1 MARRFHQAHDIF
13 EDRVVKMYGFAD
25 GTHAQHV
32 VAGEHRMHG
41 GCTVGDVDLFENAHA
56 HVVAWIADGC
66 FDEETIHLRFRQFV
80 GAELFYGVLG
90 GDDHERLRQRN
101 ALAPDGGGS
110 FGHGFKH
117 GRLCFRV
124 RTVDFVEQHEI
135 GVDGSDL
142 RGELLCGE
150 IEDLGAHQI

>member
-1 MARRFHQAHDIF
+1 MLFLSGRIGHDRLHH
-13 EDRVVKMYGFAD
+13 E
-25 GTHAQHV
+25 
-32 VAGEHRMHG
+32 
-41 GCTVGDVDLFENAHA
+41 TVHL
-56 HVVAWIADGC
+56 C
-66 FDEETIHLRFRQFV
+66 FRKVERAFLLD
-80 GAELFYGVLG
+80 GVLR